1 VHLGHLEQ
9 RRARHIP
16 LLTAVIEE
24 RDQVEWMPLA
34 PAGDSLKVREAM
46 TSPVLVT
53 GGTGRLGRSVVARL
67 VEAGQDVRVLA
78 RRQRDT
84 QPQVTFFT
92 GDLRQGEGIDAA
104 VHGAGV
110 IINCATSTK
119 GDAEVTTNL
128 VTVAAKA
135 GSAHFVQPSIVGIDA
150 MAQWGYVKTKLKV
163 ERIVVNCGLPWTIL
177 RVTQFYNYCF
187 ENSRKLAKFPL
198 VAPVP
203 GGFRVQPV
211 DSREVAVRLV
221 ELALGRPVG
230 RAPDMSGPE
239 MSSWKDLFRSYL
251 KATHQRRLVVP
262 MRVPG
267 SKAVCNGALLPLPG
281 HTEGVR
287 TWDQFLNEELM
298 QSPGGLDSTSR
309 VKSA

>member
-1 VHLGHLEQ
+1 
-9 RRARHIP
+9 
-16 LLTAVIEE
+16 
-24 RDQVEWMPLA
+24 
-34 PAGDSLKVREAM
+34 M

-84 QPQVTFFT
+84 EPQVTFFT
-92 GDLRQGEGIDAA
+92 GDLRQGDGIDAA
-104 VHGAGV
+104 VRGAGV

-128 VTVAAKA
+128 VTAAAKF
-135 GSAHFVQPSIVGIDA
+135 GSPHFVQPSIVGIDL
-150 MAQWGYVKTKLKV
+150 MAQWGYVKTKLEV
-163 ERIVVNCGLPWTIL
+163 ERIVENCGLPWTIL
-177 RVTQFYNYCF
+177 RLTQFYNYCF
-187 ENSRKLAKFPL
+187 ENSRKLARFPL

-211 DSREVAVRLV
+211 DSRDVAARLV
-221 ELALGRPVG
+221 ELALGEAAG

-239 MSSWKDLFRSYL
+239 VSSWEDLFRSYL
-251 KATHQRRLVVP
+251 AATHQRRLVVP
-262 MRVPG
+262 VPVPG
-267 SKAVCNGALLPLPG
+267 SKAVRNGALLPPKG
-281 HTEGVR
+281 HTEGAR
-287 TWDQFLNEELM
+287 TWDQFLAEELP
-298 QSPGGLDSTSR
+298 QSRGGVDSAAR

>member
-1 VHLGHLEQ
+1 
-9 RRARHIP
+9 
-16 LLTAVIEE
+16 
-24 RDQVEWMPLA
+24 
-34 PAGDSLKVREAM
+34 M

-53 GGTGRLGRSVVARL
+53 GGTGRLGRSVVDRL

-92 GDLRQGEGIDAA
+92 GDLRRGEGLDAA
-104 VHGAGV
+104 VRGAGV

-119 GDAEVTTNL
+119 GDAEVTANL
-128 VTVAAKA
+128 VTAAAKA
-135 GSAHFVQPSIVGIDA
+135 GSAHVVQPSIVGIDA

-163 ERIVVNCGLPWTIL
+163 ERIVENCGLPWTIL

-203 GGFRVQPV
+203 RGFRVQPV
-211 DSREVAVRLV
+211 DSREVGARLV
-221 ELALGRPVG
+221 ELALGEPAG

-239 MSSWKDLFRSYL
+239 VASWIDLFRSYL
-251 KATHQRRLVVP
+251 TATQQHKLVVP
-262 MRVPG
+262 MPVPG
-267 SKAVCNGALLPLPG
+267 SKAVRNGALLPPPG
-281 HTEGVR
+281 HTEGAR
-287 TWDQFLNEELM
+287 TWGQFLEGELR
-298 QSPGGLDSTSR
+298 P
-309 VKSA
+309 

>member
-1 VHLGHLEQ
+1 
-9 RRARHIP
+9 
-16 LLTAVIEE
+16 
-24 RDQVEWMPLA
+24 
-34 PAGDSLKVREAM
+34 M

-67 VEAGQDVRVLA
+67 TEAGREVRVLA

-84 QPQVTFFT
+84 PPQVTFFT
-92 GDLRQGEGIDAA
+92 GDLRRGEGIDPA
-104 VHGAGV
+104 VRGAGV

-119 GDAEVTTNL
+119 GDAEATGNL
-128 VTVAAKA
+128 VKAAARA

-150 MAQWGYVKTKLKV
+150 MAAWGYVKAKLEV
-163 ERIVVNCGLPWTIL
+163 ERIVEHSGLPWTIL
-177 RVTQFYNYCF
+177 RVTQFYDYCF

-211 DSREVAVRLV
+211 DPREVAGRLV
-221 ELALGRPVG
+221 GLALGAPAG

-239 MSSWKDLFRSYL
+239 VSSWEDLFRSYL
-251 KATHQRRLVVP
+251 AATRQRKWVVP
-262 MRVPG
+262 VPVPG
-267 SKAVCNGALLPLPG
+267 GRAVRNGALLPPPD

-287 TWDQFLNEELM
+287 TWDQFMAEELLYI
-298 QSPGGLDSTSR
+298 GD
-309 VKSA
+309 

>member
-1 VHLGHLEQ
+1 
-9 RRARHIP
+9 
-16 LLTAVIEE
+16 
-24 RDQVEWMPLA
+24 
-34 PAGDSLKVREAM
+34 M

-92 GDLRQGEGIDAA
+92 GDLRQVEGIDAA
-104 VHGAGV
+104 VRGAGV

-128 VTVAAKA
+128 VTAAAKV
-135 GSAHFVQPSIVGIDA
+135 GSPHFVQPSIVGIDSV
-150 MAQWGYVKTKLKV
+150 AQWGYVKTKLKV
-163 ERIVVNCGLPWTIL
+163 ERIVENCGLPWTIL
-177 RVTQFYNYCF
+177 RVTQFYTYCF

-211 DSREVAVRLV
+211 DSREVAARLV
-221 ELALGRPVG
+221 ELALGEPAG

-239 MSSWKDLFRSYL
+239 ISSWKDLFRSYL
-251 KATHQRRLVVP
+251 KATHQRKLVVP
-262 MRVPG
+262 MPVPG
-267 SKAVCNGALLPLPG
+267 SKAVRHGALLPPPG
-281 HTEGVR
+281 HTEGGR
-287 TWDQFLNEELM
+287 TWDQFLGEEL
-298 QSPGGLDSTSR
+298 PEFRGGLDSASR
-309 VKSA
+309 VKNA